1 MPIETSDTKLFD
13 ETKQYAEK
21 FPETELNFQTPLPPA
36 HACNINTNPLQDDQK
51 PLASPSLT
59 HGNNKDPINDL
70 HILKNSEQMTMKLFQ
85 DFLSFL
91 DERTQ
96 HETASHN
103 KERDKNI
110 RPRRIQATDIHLNPT
125 PHASPSNQ
133 NTQGKIMHKL
143 TAIHQQIDRMQQTKD
158 DLKQQQLHKK
168 PETRACFRCGK
179 IGHVAKFCRAKPLI
193 QYKTASQAQNSTQ
206 RHRKQTLFPPRHRT
220 QAHPK
225 MPIAF
230 EYDPLHNW
238 QLPSL
243 HSRKSF
249 PSQNQLPQH
258 THSLTLAAPQQPSF
272 SPGTQSG

>member
-1 MPIETSDTKLFD
+1 
-13 ETKQYAEK
+13 
-21 FPETELNFQTPLPPA
+21 
-36 HACNINTNPLQDDQK
+36 
-51 PLASPSLT
+51 
-59 HGNNKDPINDL
+59 
-70 HILKNSEQMTMKLFQ
+70 MTMKLFQ

-179 IGHVAKFCRAKPLI
+179 IGHVAKFCRSKTLI
-193 QYKTASQAQNSTQ
+193 QSQKTSQAQHSAQCSRQQTLFSP
-206 RHRKQTLFPPRHRT
+206 RRRKQT
-220 QAHPK
+220 HPK
-225 MPIAF
+225 MPSAF
-230 EYDPLHNW
+230 KYDPWHNW
-238 QLPSL
+238 QLPIL
-243 HSRKSF
+243 HSKKICPFTKPTSYRNTGP
-249 PSQNQLPQH
+249 PSSCSSDTTIITRN
-258 THSLTLAAPQQPSF
+258 SRR
-272 SPGTQSG
+272 